1 MTENSTMATTIYTQD
16 DYRRLCERLEDDTV
30 VVTLRA
36 HIDAF
41 AAKGNRVLLR
51 RLTEGLRIAGEME
64 KAGRNGHPTPEEQ
77 ARRERW
83 DSNYGRLQQHA
94 RMAGDQITNADNAAV
109 SRLTAQCERNGRS
122 DTELSVAHDDDYGFA
137 VALRDIPLNEKQTA
151 LLWRMAVLTIAE
163 MTDTTPS
170 LAAGYLNGTAGEHL
184 GRMLAEKTVYP
195 VTVVSNLAWLLHGQQ
210 KSGQLQRDLWH
221 TAKTIG
227 LKMEETKSER
237 APWGDFPPAIT
248 NGFIESL
255 GNLPDYPAAKAGD
268 PKAALRLVEGLLEP
282 KTVEAVRQSFKPD
295 ANTYIVPVHAEE
307 SAGRNKIPAMIALVL
322 ADRLGAK
329 VYDDIV
335 QINRVRRTG
344 SNANHR
350 LAFPPQFKGD
360 VEAGKNYILVDDT
373 LTQGGTLA
381 ALRGYIINRGGN
393 VLGVMVMS
401 AKQHSLQLAPSKELL
416 YNVQSKHGDTMN
428 QFWKKEFGYGIEQL
442 TQSEASH
449 VYAAANVD
457 AIRDRIAQARFAAGF
472 GLGETGTDATKTI
485 NHELTPVIAAL
496 QAENPNA
503 ILKTEK
509 PTTPCRVR
517 VVFATDTFI
526 IQQVADG
533 SRYFQAHRKTDLSQ
547 IPNIGEKVNISY
559 SAKEPL
565 ARVRPIGDKQSR
577 KL

>member
-1 MTENSTMATTIYTQD
+1 MTADNKTPITPYTQD
-16 DYRRLCERLEDDTV
+16 GYSQLCERLEDDTV
-30 VVTLRA
+30 VATLRA
-36 HIDAF
+36 HIDTF
-41 AAKGNRVLLR
+41 AADGNRALLKR
-51 RLTEGLRIAGEME
+51 FTEGLRIAGEME
-64 KAGRNGHPTPEEQ
+64 KACRVGYPTPAEEE
-77 ARRERW
+77 RRERW
-83 DSNYGRLQQHA
+83 DSNFKQLQQHA

-122 DTELSVAHDDDYGFA
+122 DTELSVAHDDAYGFA

-170 LAAGYLNGTAGEHL
+170 LAADYLNGTAGEHL

-509 PTTPCRVR
+509 PTTPCRGR

>member
-122 DTELSVAHDDDYGFA
+122 DTELSVAHDDAYGFA

-509 PTTPCRVR
+509 PTTPCRGR